1 MRKTQKNQ
9 AENIVGLLS
18 HVHGGIKRAIE
29 QGHYED
35 AMELLSQ
42 CQESAIDLGETIEE
56 IEGEGF
62 VTVSF
67 LENYCEVV
75 YQCYAL
81 VNQMQGINAGKVY
94 KNLKKALIPVENSVK
109 NDINVRREVVFLPY
123 KASMW
128 DSLES
133 VWKAADED
141 PTCDAYVIPIPY
153 FDKNPDGSFR
163 KMHYEGEQYP
173 AYVPVTSYEEYNF
186 EERHPDMIFIHNPYD
201 ECNYVTSVHPFFYS
215 KNLKRFTDKL
225 VYIPYF
231 ILGEVD
237 PENKEAVKGM
247 AHFCTVPGVL
257 YADKVI
263 VQSEKMRQVYV
274 DVMTEFSAKGMAG
287 SEGALSEKAGEA
299 GRRKY
304 WEEKILGLGSPKVDK
319 VLNTRKEDLE
329 IPGEWLRVIEK
340 PDGSWKKIVFYNTS
354 VTALLEHG
362 EKMLLKMQDVF
373 RVFEKNKD
381 EVALLWR
388 PHPLIRATIESMRP
402 KLWEE
407 YEGIVEEYK
416 AAGWG
421 IYDDTADVDR
431 AVVLSD
437 SYYGDGSSLA
447 WLSDK
452 TEKLVMIQ
460 NPNVMN
466 RTIDTEATLFQIVIN
481 DAVEVDDK
489 ICFFSTNFK
498 SIFLLDTK
506 SNEIE
511 CHRMVSN
518 GLYSINGT
526 FSSMQRIHN
535 KIYLVP
541 LYEREIFCFDME
553 KKEFK
558 RIELDCKYTN
568 TDKALFMGVGNY
580 KNYLFI
586 MGVQLPVIIR
596 LDTKDDSVEYITH
609 WIKDIE
615 RHIFDYNDAY
625 FRQQCVILDNKLFVP
640 FCNANAVLELNCD
653 NLSTRIHVIGLD
665 DEGYSGISFDGESF
679 WLSPRKSGS
688 LVRWNVEKETKD
700 YFKVGERNL
709 KSGSLSYAGI
719 ACCNGEKLLFPFQE
733 EGEIHG
739 IQSQKISVL
748 KGSYSFCRENSN
760 STIFYEVGEGML
772 TMVNKL
778 THEILKMP
786 IRVELKDSDFSM
798 DFKKEKY
805 LMVVE
810 GKGTGLIHLVK
821 MLKNSIDK
829 PLWNEDPNMCGK
841 ESCGYRIFTM

>member
-9 AENIVGLLS
+9 AENIVRLLS
-18 HVHGGIKRAIE
+18 HVHSGIKRAIE
-29 QGHYED
+29 QGQYES

-56 IEGEGF
+56 IEGKGF

-94 KNLKKALIPVENSVK
+94 KNLKKALVPVENSVK

-133 VWKAADED
+133 IWKAADED

-163 KMHYEGEQYP
+163 EMHYEGEQYP

-274 DVMTEFSAKGMAG
+274 DVMTEFSAQELTY

-362 EKMLLKMQDVF
+362 EKMLLKMRDVF
-373 RVFEKNKD
+373 RVFEKNRD

-437 SYYGDGSSLA
+437 GYYGDGSSVV
-447 WLSDK
+447 WLCQEAGK
-452 TEKLVMIQ
+452 MIMIQ
-460 NPNVMN
+460 N
-466 RTIDTEATLFQIVIN
+466 
-481 DAVEVDDK
+481 VD
-489 ICFFSTNFK
+489 C
-498 SIFLLDTK
+498 
-506 SNEIE
+506 
-511 CHRMVSN
+511 C
-518 GLYSINGT
+518 
-526 FSSMQRIHN
+526 
-535 KIYLVP
+535 
-541 LYEREIFCFDME
+541 
-553 KKEFK
+553 
-558 RIELDCKYTN
+558 
-568 TDKALFMGVGNY
+568 
-580 KNYLFI
+580 
-586 MGVQLPVIIR
+586 
-596 LDTKDDSVEYITH
+596 
-609 WIKDIE
+609 
-615 RHIFDYNDAY
+615 
-625 FRQQCVILDNKLFVP
+625 
-640 FCNANAVLELNCD
+640 LN
-653 NLSTRIHVIGLD
+653 
-665 DEGYSGISFDGESF
+665 
-679 WLSPRKSGS
+679 
-688 LVRWNVEKETKD
+688 
-700 YFKVGERNL
+700 
-709 KSGSLSYAGI
+709 
-719 ACCNGEKLLFPFQE
+719 
-733 EGEIHG
+733 
-739 IQSQKISVL
+739 
-748 KGSYSFCRENSN
+748 
-760 STIFYEVGEGML
+760 
-772 TMVNKL
+772 
-778 THEILKMP
+778 
-786 IRVELKDSDFSM
+786 
-798 DFKKEKY
+798 
-805 LMVVE
+805 
-810 GKGTGLIHLVK
+810 
-821 MLKNSIDK
+821 
-829 PLWNEDPNMCGK
+829 
-841 ESCGYRIFTM
+841 